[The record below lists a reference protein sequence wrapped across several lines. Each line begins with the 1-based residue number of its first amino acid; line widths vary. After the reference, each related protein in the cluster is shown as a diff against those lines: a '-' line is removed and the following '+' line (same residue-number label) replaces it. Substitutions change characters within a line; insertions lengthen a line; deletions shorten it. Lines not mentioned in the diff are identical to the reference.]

1 MVIAGISKRALIIVA
16 CGSAF
21 VAASGHA
28 FAQATGPREI
38 TGRARPEAA
47 TQGRATTYRLNAL
60 ASHTFETKLKDGPGK
75 SSVTRAAAGFGIG
88 LPIAE
93 ASSLDFDVSSELSW
107 YDWKDATGFVAGKD
121 TPVRDTYDT
130 SFSAR
135 FSTQLDDKWI
145 GFVGADINSSAEWG
159 ADFGDS
165 LTYGGV
171 IGATYLA
178 SESFSIGIALAA
190 QTRLEEDARFLPVP
204 IFDWRINEQWRLGTS
219 AGRSMRLSYAPS
231 KTWLVFADVG
241 FENSEYRLDNDG
253 STPDGVFRDTRVP
266 VSLGVA
272 YMPTER
278 VTLSLLG
285 GFNVYREFILDDKN
299 GNRVHKDKS
308 KPSPVLAALVRVS
321 F

>member
-1 MVIAGISKRALIIVA
+1 MRTRTMWMTGCVLMAAAGQAL
-16 CGSAF
+16 GQ
-21 VAASGHA
+21 AS
-28 FAQATGPREI
+28 GPREA
-38 TGRARPEAA
+38 TGRARPETA
-47 TQGRATTYRLNAL
+47 TQDRATTYRLNAI

-75 SSVTRAAAGFGIG
+75 SSVSRAAASFGIG
-88 LPIAE
+88 IPVAE
-93 ASSLDFDVSSELSW
+93 QSTLDFDVSSEVSW

-121 TPVRDTYDT
+121 EPVRDTQDT
-130 SFSAR
+130 SLSVR
-135 FSTQLDDKWI
+135 FSTQLDQKWI

-165 LTYGGV
+165 LTYGGM

-178 SESFSIGIALAA
+178 SESFSIGIALSAR
-190 QTRLEEDARFLPVP
+190 TRLEDDARFLPVP

-219 AGRSMRLSYAPS
+219 AGRSLRLSYAPS
-231 KTWLVFADVG
+231 KTWMVFADVG
-241 FENSEYRLDNDG
+241 YENGEYCLDDDG
-253 STPDGVFRDTRVP
+253 ASPNGVFRDSRIP

-278 VTLSLLG
+278 VTLSLLA
-285 GFNVYREFILDDKN
+285 GFNVYREFVLDDKN
-299 GNRVHKDKS
+299 GERVHKDKS